1 MPQRKALWVFV
12 PLAAFLLL
20 VVLLFSGLGKDT
32 EELPTA
38 LAGKPLPT
46 MQLPSL
52 LRAGQTVDNSAFL
65 GRWTLLNVWATWCP
79 TCYVEHPFLLE
90 LAAQGVA
97 IIGLNSQD
105 DTEKAKQYLAELG
118 NPYIE
123 VAVDESGKYGL
134 DLGVY
139 GAPETYLISP
149 QGEVV
154 LRRAGDINERVW
166 RDRFLPVINAA
177 ATGEK

>member
-1 MPQRKALWVFV
+1 MPQRKALWVFL
-12 PLAAFLLL
+12 PLAGFLLL
-20 VVLLFSGLGKDT
+20 AGLLFSGLGKDT

-38 LAGKPLPT
+38 LAGKPLPA

-52 LRAGQTVDNSAFL
+52 LRAGKTVDNSVFQ

-139 GAPETYLISP
+139 GAPETYLINP
-149 QGEVV
+149 QGQVV

>member
-12 PLAAFLLL
+12 PLAAFFLL

-38 LAGKPLPT
+38 RAGQSLPA

-52 LRAGQTVDNSAFL
+52 LRAGKIVDNSAFH

-79 TCYVEHPFLLE
+79 TCYVEHPYLLE

-97 IIGLNSQD
+97 IVGLNYKD
-105 DTEKAKQYLAELG
+105 EPAKAKQYLADLG

-123 VAVDESGKYGL
+123 VAVDESGDYGF

-139 GAPETYLISP
+139 GAPETYLINP
-149 QGEVV
+149 EGQIV